1 MNRILARIGLGLAAV
16 AFAVG
21 LGATYVTAQ
30 DNNTNPPPPP
40 FPGRMGGPGRG
51 GPLGP
56 MLRGIELT
64 ETQRTDVRALVEA
77 AEAIVAQVHTRLRDD
92 VMNLLTDEQKAQIAA
107 RPERPERGGRGFGGR
122 GRPPGPAH

>member
-1 MNRILARIGLGLAAV
+1 MNRMFTRIGLGLAAITL
-16 AFAVG
+16 AAG

-30 DNNTNPPPPP
+30 DNNTSPPPPP
-40 FPGRMGGPGRG
+40 FRMGGPGRG

-64 ETQRTDVRALVEA
+64 DTQRTQVRALVDA
-77 AEAIVAQVHTRLRDD
+77 AGAVVAEVHARLRDD
-92 VMNLLTDEQKAQIAA
+92 VMNLLTDEQKAEIAA